1 VIKIIVATSRNRVIG
16 NDNTLIWHLPADL
29 KNFKRLTTGSA
40 IIMGRKTY
48 ESIGK
53 PLPNRRNIIIT
64 RDENYKVDNCEIVNS
79 LEEALLICFENCF
92 IIGGGEIYKQVL
104 PIADEIYLTLIDED
118 FEGDTYFPEIKEEE
132 WFEVSKEYFEPDEKN
147 KHKYSFI
154 KYERYKF

>member
-29 KNFKRLTTGSA
+29 KNFKRLTTGSVV
-40 IIMGRKTY
+40 IMGRKTY

-53 PLPNRRNIIIT
+53 PLPYRRNIIIT

-79 LEEALLICFENCF
+79 LEESLLLCNSDCF

-104 PIADEIYLTLIDED
+104 PIADEIYLTLIDEV
-118 FEGDTYFPEIKEEE
+118 FEGDTYFPEIGDD
-132 WFEVSKEYFEPDEKN
+132 WFESERQDFEPDEKN
-147 KHKYSFI
+147 KYKYSFI

>member
-1 VIKIIVATSRNRVIG
+1 MIKIIVATSRNRVIG

>member
-16 NDNTLIWHLPADL
+16 NDNTLIWNLPADL

-53 PLPNRRNIIIT
+53 PLPYRRNIIIT
-64 RDENYKVDNCEIVNS
+64 RDKNYKVDNCEIVNS